1 MTKKILLINPA
12 QFQPIAANQPEIYDK
27 EIDYLPSLGILYLAS
42 YLKKFGNHEIKIA
55 DCGVENISYDGIGD
69 IAKDFKP
76 DIVGITALT
85 FVLLDVIAIIK
96 AIKTSFP
103 GTLIVLGGPHPNLY
117 PNETINLPGV
127 DFIVLGEGEKPFK
140 ELIDNI
146 DDREKLKT
154 TPGLIFKLNGEIIN
168 TGHCELISNLDEL
181 PFPAR
186 QLTKYDKYFSI
197 IAQKSPVTTMF
208 TSRGCPYRCLFCDRP
223 YLGKIFRARSA
234 KNVVD
239 EMAEI
244 KKMGIE
250 EIFIYDDTFTIN
262 RQRTIDICHE
272 VINRKLEINWDIRA
286 RVNTVDEEVLHWLK
300 IAGCRRIH
308 FGVEAGTQKILDI
321 LKKDITLEMVEKV
334 IGWTKKE
341 GIETLAY
348 FMIGNPSE
356 TLADIEQTIAF
367 AKKIDPD
374 YINVSITTP
383 FPGTQLYD
391 QALETGI
398 IKSDVWREFAANPS
412 TQFIPPLW
420 TENFSRDELIGLMR
434 QFYGSFYR
442 RPKYIIKKLLAVKSW
457 GELVRKA
464 KAGWQVLKF

>member
-1 MTKKILLINPA
+1 MKKILLINPA
-12 QFQPIAANQPEIYDK
+12 QLQPIAANQPEIYDK
-27 EIDYLPSLGILYLAS
+27 EIDYLPSLGILYLAA
-42 YLKKFGNHEIKIA
+42 YLKKSNDYEIKIA
-55 DCGVENISYDGIGD
+55 DCGVENISYDDIGN
-69 IAKDFKP
+69 IASEFQP
-76 DIVGITALT
+76 DIIGITALT

-96 AIKTSFP
+96 SIKASFP
-103 GTLIVLGGPHPNLY
+103 NAPIVLGGPHPNLY
-117 PNETINLPGV
+117 PEETINLPGV

-146 DDREKLKT
+146 SNREKLKT
-154 TPGLIFKLNGEIIN
+154 IPGLVFKLNGETVN
-168 TGHCELISNLDEL
+168 TGHCELINDLDEL

-223 YLGKIFRARSA
+223 HLGKAFRARSA

-239 EMAEI
+239 EMEEI

-262 RQRTIDICHE
+262 RQRTVDICHE
-272 VINRKLEINWDIRA
+272 IINRKLKINWDIRA
-286 RVNTVDEEVLHWLK
+286 RVNTVDEELLHLLK
-300 IAGCRRIH
+300 LAGCQRIH
-308 FGVEAGTQKILDI
+308 FGVEAGTQKILDT
-321 LKKDITLEMVEKV
+321 LKKDITLEMVEKA
-334 IGWTKKE
+334 IRWTKKE

-356 TLADIEQTIAF
+356 TLDDIKQTMEF
-367 AKKIDPD
+367 TKKLDPD
-374 YINVSITTP
+374 YINVSLTTP
-383 FPGTQLYD
+383 FPGTQLYTM
-391 QALETGI
+391 ALEQGI
-398 IKSDVWREFAANPS
+398 IKNDVWREFAANPS
-412 TQFIPPLW
+412 SQFIPPLW
-420 TENFSRDELIGLMR
+420 TENFTREELLVLMR
-434 QFYGSFYR
+434 KFYGSFYR
-442 RPKYIIKKLLAVKSW
+442 RPKYIIKKALAVKSW